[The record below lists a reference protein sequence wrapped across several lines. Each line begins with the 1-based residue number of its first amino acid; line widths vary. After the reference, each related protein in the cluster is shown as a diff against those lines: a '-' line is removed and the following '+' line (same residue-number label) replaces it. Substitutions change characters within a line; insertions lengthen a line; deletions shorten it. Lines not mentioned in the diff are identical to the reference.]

1 MAKKKSRSANV
12 ARKREK
18 RNRDRKSKQKKLAA
32 EKQRKPTYGK
42 MDDERLHALL
52 LQTHD
57 LLEEPEI
64 KKLHFD
70 LELMHDEMLKL
81 LVELIKEK
89 SKLDDQI
96 KQTFISEPDDG
107 NISEDS
113 EIKPIKPYFH
123 EVHEKFRTE
132 VILSL
137 ITPRFMRSLISAL
150 SACENRL
157 KQTGNRERAEVVFV
171 AQSLFEVVPPDI
183 FVEHPIIQEIGMQT
197 LGIVVENPLP
207 LELEKP
213 IIKELFSSLLE
224 HKKTE
229 NQDEHLSDM
238 LTENMG
244 TNPDSVVVE
253 SENVDNSPMLL
264 SDKEPPKRVLPSK
277 PDLETLPAKAL
288 YKNFDGLAIKDVL
301 KGMNDNILDNE
312 TADQL
317 DYYTYDQKLCITVTE
332 NRVQL
337 HAHSEEKL
345 TDAMKNLESQC
356 QSAIMYLAKTYE
368 EGGKTDAP
376 E

>member
-89 SKLDDQI
+89 SILDDQI
-96 KQTFISEPDDG
+96 KQTFISEPDAG

-132 VILSL
+132 VI
-137 ITPRFMRSLISAL
+137 LISAL

-277 PDLETLPAKAL
+277 PDLETLPAKAI
-288 YKNFDGLAIKDVL
+288 YKNFDGLAIKNVL

>member
-32 EKQRKPTYGK
+32 EKQRKPTFGPYGK

-70 LELMHDEMLKL
+70 IELMCDEISKLFVDLKL
-81 LVELIKEK
+81 KEK
-89 SKLDDQI
+89 PELDNLI
-96 KQTFISEPDDG
+96 KQTSISEPDEAII
-107 NISEDS
+107 NEDS
-113 EIKPIKPYFH
+113 NIKPTKPYFH
-123 EVHEKFRTE
+123 EAKERFRTE

-137 ITPRFMRSLISAL
+137 ITPRFMRSLFSAL

-157 KQTGNRERAEVVFV
+157 KQTGNRDRAEVVFV

-183 FVEHPIIQEIGMQT
+183 FVEHPIIQKIGKQT
-197 LGIVVENPLP
+197 LHIAIENPTTLD
-207 LELEKP
+207 LEKP

-229 NQDEHLSDM
+229 NQDEQLSDM
-238 LTENMG
+238 FTENMG

-253 SENVDNSPMLL
+253 SEIVDNSPMLL
-264 SDKEPPKRVLPSK
+264 SDKEPPKRVLPSR

-301 KGMNDNILDNE
+301 KGMNDNILE
-312 TADQL
+312 
-317 DYYTYDQKLCITVTE
+317 
-332 NRVQL
+332 
-337 HAHSEEKL
+337 
-345 TDAMKNLESQC
+345 
-356 QSAIMYLAKTYE
+356 
-368 EGGKTDAP
+368 
-376 E
+376 